1 MEQDKYH
8 LLVEAVVSKLR
19 ADENV
24 LAIAL
29 CDVGSAAVEKSI
41 PRLDLLV
48 LVSSMPFD
56 LDMFGRKR
64 VRRQNI
70 ETVLTYYRPERLRT
84 AIEDEAGCWFAS
96 GLVLYSKTIYDPTS
110 LFLAMRRL
118 VNSISEDKRRVA
130 IDSWVAAAKAYP
142 SMVFNRMSL
151 RRGSR
156 LEMLLGDQAPV
167 ARALF
172 LINSKPPRGETS
184 LLEDLLNLPKLPPRF
199 EDLFG
204 IIDAFQIRDLKKF
217 KQAQKG
223 YATFIAEIERLA
235 S

>member
-1 MEQDKYH
+1 MAQDKYH
-8 LLVEAVVSKLR
+8 SFAEEVTSKLK
-19 ADENV
+19 ADQNV
-24 LAIAL
+24 LAVAL
-29 CDVGSAAVEKSI
+29 RDAGLREAESDIS
-41 PRLDLLV
+41 RLDFLV

-64 VRRQNI
+64 VRRQGV

-84 AIEDEAGCWFAS
+84 AIEDEAGCWFVS
-96 GLVLYSKTIYDPTS
+96 GLVLYSKTLYDPKN
-110 LFLAMRRL
+110 LFFDMRKL
-118 VNSISEDKRRVA
+118 VNSISEDRRRAA
-130 IDSWVAAAKAYP
+130 IDSWLAAAKAYP
-142 SMVFNRMSL
+142 SMVFSRMSL
-151 RRGSR
+151 KKGSR

-184 LLEDLLNLPKLPPRF
+184 LVDDLLNLPRLPPRF

-223 YATFIAEIERLA
+223 YAIFIAELERLV

>member
-1 MEQDKYH
+1 MDQDKYR
-8 LLVEAVVSKLR
+8 LLVEEVTSKLK
-19 ADENV
+19 ADDNV
-24 LAIAL
+24 LAIAR
-29 CDVGSAAVEKSI
+29 CDIGSAAVEDSI

-64 VRRQNI
+64 VRRQNV
-70 ETVLTYYRPERLRT
+70 ETVLIYYRPERLRT

-96 GLVLYSKTIYDPTS
+96 GLVIYSKTIYDPKD
-110 LFLAMRRL
+110 LFLALRGL
-118 VNSISEDKRRVA
+118 VNSISEDRRRVA

-142 SMVFNRMSL
+142 SMVFNRMPL
-151 RRGSR
+151 KKGSR
-156 LEMLLGDQAPV
+156 LEMLLGDQAPI

-184 LLEDLLNLPKLPPRF
+184 LLEDLLNLPRLPPRF

-204 IIDAFQIRDLKKF
+204 IIDAFQIRDLKKL
-217 KQAQKG
+217 KQAQKS
-223 YATFIAEIERLA
+223 YATFIAEIERLV